1 MGGEGNL
8 EFSLMSILVFLILAS
23 LALAVSALGG
33 FIWAVRTGQFEDTC
47 TPTMRP
53 AWTWADAIAAPAR
66 IAMTKSF
73 IDKTRSGIIPANAFI
88 VQNCY
93 HSQQE

>member
-47 TPTMRP
+47 TPTMRVLMEDP
-53 AWTWADAIAAPAR
+53 EGT
-66 IAMTKSF
+66 TKSA
-73 IDKTRSGIIPANAFI
+73 KPGIVAADVRRRTSSNSSSCPPPAKK
-88 VQNCY
+88 
-93 HSQQE
+93 SKL